1 MRNQRWLEFG
11 TMLLIAG
18 VGSIPSAAKSLRL
31 VRRRTICDQSELPSG
46 HFGDANLH
54 SVACLGLQ
62 RPGPL
67 HRYPTNASPGTY
79 KTAAASLVEKH
90 ERQKKR
96 KAGIA
101 FTLRGRLAA
110 ALDARGAVMGA
121 VGGVGFAVVA
131 WRLFADHGAAVTLTL
146 ALLSWISLSSLL
158 WYTRKHHPWARPTTR
173 TSAPTQQ

>member
-90 ERQKKR
+90 ERQKKER
-96 KAGIA
+96 AGLDGRARGSQVAGVEAAGTAMGSLGRIA
-101 FTLRGRLAA
+101 F
-110 ALDARGAVMGA
+110 
-121 VGGVGFAVVA
+121 GVIA
-131 WRLFADHGAAVTLTL
+131 WQA
-146 ALLSWISLSSLL
+146 ISRYPS
-158 WYTRKHHPWARPTTR
+158 
-173 TSAPTQQ
+173 